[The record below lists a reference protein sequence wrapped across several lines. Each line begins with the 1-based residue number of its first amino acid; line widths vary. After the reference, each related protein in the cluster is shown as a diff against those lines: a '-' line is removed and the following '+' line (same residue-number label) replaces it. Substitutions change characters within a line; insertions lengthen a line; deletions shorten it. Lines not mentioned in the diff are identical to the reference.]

1 MRLET
6 RRCARWHDSAPCG
19 RLHLRGAC
27 AGEGRRYRTI
37 CDTTRLPRRRGISA
51 SRAREARA
59 VSLVH
64 AWTTIHSCLTMPP
77 RRRTIPSQWQRWCRV
92 TMLDRRHSVGRIDR
106 MAAFRDPRAGSARQ
120 HDARVGVCRDRH
132 LETAAGISPGS
143 PATNL
148 ATDASVPSLGVI
160 ARSIH
165 RRSQDHL
172 TIPGPVGIDSRHSSP
187 QPLANRPEGVVVE
200 RAHADT
206 LEALVLGPTVPALPD
221 RSRPVDDRVAPAGK
235 RLLQQEAAGDVGSS
249 GAGEHMADATH
260 ADKRAGRVPG
270 RPTPAP
276 CRCPNPGHV
285 PRGRSISPAAR
296 SARSRSR
303 WSSRSG
309 SGRFP
314 RTPTHSTRTRHP

>member
-1 MRLET
+1 MT
-6 RRCARWHDSAPCG
+6 A
-19 RLHLRGAC
+19 LHAEGSTC
-27 AGEGRRYRTI
+27 EGRAQARAGAIGRPAAQ
-37 CDTTRLPRRRGISA
+37 PRRRGISA

-59 VSLVH
+59 ASLVH

-120 HDARVGVCRDRH
+120 HDARVGVCRDR
-132 LETAAGISPGS
+132 
-143 PATNL
+143 
-148 ATDASVPSLGVI
+148 
-160 ARSIH
+160 
-165 RRSQDHL
+165 RSQVRL

-221 RSRPVDDRVAPAGK
+221 RGRPVDDRVAPAGK

-249 GAGEHMADATH
+249 GAGEHMADAAH
-260 ADKRAGRVPG
+260 ADESAGQAPG

-276 CRCPNPGHV
+276 CRCPDPGHV